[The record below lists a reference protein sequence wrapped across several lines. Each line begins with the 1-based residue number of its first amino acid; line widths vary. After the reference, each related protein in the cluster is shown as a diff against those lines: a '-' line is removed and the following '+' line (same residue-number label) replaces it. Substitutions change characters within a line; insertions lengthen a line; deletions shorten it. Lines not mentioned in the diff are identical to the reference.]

1 MDLLSSIDDL
11 VIKQPDCKTEHIF
24 TKKESKDVK
33 HQVVEN
39 TEHDDVDIDVDD
51 ISDPIDDDDI
61 KDNNTNILFIS
72 DLDKPTELKLE
83 FFQHCIEFRK
93 DLFINKSIKN
103 IFENAKYIWCNIR
116 DSDAR
121 TFIQKNIKN
130 TPYNISIIYSNKNG
144 KWIEQIQSIVP
155 KAVKISYKKLKKV
168 DGFNEREFVRDVMSN
183 IVALKKPAMN
193 IKHFISDCFCGSSKN

>member
-1 MDLLSSIDDL
+1 MDVLNDISDL

-24 TKKESKDVK
+24 TKKESKEGKHHQPVPTNVDDV
-33 HQVVEN
+33 
-39 TEHDDVDIDVDD
+39 VDIDIGD
-51 ISDPIDDDDI
+51 ISDPIDDDDV
-61 KDNNTNILFIS
+61 KDSTNILFIS

-83 FFQHCIEFRK
+83 MFQHTIDFRK

-103 IFENAKYIWCNIR
+103 IFENARYIWCNVR
-116 DSDAR
+116 NSDCR
-121 TFIQKNIKN
+121 SWISKNLKN
-130 TPYNISIIYSNKNG
+130 TPYNVSIIYSNKNG